1 MNHFYTQL
9 IVIIVTALIGYL
21 SWLVQYQKN
30 MIRDV
35 QNQLSERKFLVYSQ
49 ILEIFFVSN
58 KVLSKKVKREV
69 LQRKIEEIK
78 KGVFIYG
85 SDELIKKYIE

>member
-1 MNHFYTQL
+1 MNHSYTQL

>member
-1 MNHFYTQL
+1 MNHSYTQL

-78 KGVFIYG
+78 KGVF
-85 SDELIKKYIE
+85 